1 VPVETRKEERAR
13 AKRDQIRAGAR
24 RVFLERGFV
33 RASTSDIAAE
43 AGVSKQT
50 LYAYYAS
57 KEELLV
63 DVLRQLVM
71 EGPQAPLQGLEDL
84 EVGTKEE
91 LREVLVE
98 RLRGVA
104 GIMMSAEYLAL
115 LRIIIAEAP
124 RLPGLGNLFRSTIP
138 ERGIELFSKL
148 LARTNERGLTSVPDP
163 EVAARM
169 LVGSIATYALL
180 DALLDPAEPPQSLP
194 DEKVHAVVD
203 TYLKAAT

>member
-1 VPVETRKEERAR
+1 METAKEERAR

-24 RVFLERGFV
+24 RVFLERGFM
-33 RASTSDIAAE
+33 RASTNDIAAE

-57 KEELLV
+57 KEDLLV
-63 DVLRQLVM
+63 DVLRQIVM
-71 EGPQAPLQGLEDL
+71 EGPRAPLQGLEDL
-84 EVGTKEE
+84 EVGSEEE

-98 RLRGVA
+98 RLKGIA

-115 LRIIIAEAP
+115 IRIVIAEVP
-124 RLPGLGNLFRSTIP
+124 QLPGLGDLFRSTIP
-138 ERGIELFSKL
+138 EKGIKLFSEL
-148 LARTNERGLTSVPDP
+148 LERTNAQGVTAVPDS

-180 DALLDPAEPPQSLP
+180 DGLLNPGNPRPLP
-194 DEKVHAVVD
+194 DERIHAIVN
-203 TYLKAAT
+203 TYMKTIT